1 MHITIV
7 TLFPEFFDS
16 VISCGLLGQ
25 ACERGLVSFAFVNPR
40 DFALDRH
47 RSVDDRP
54 YGGGPGMVMTLPP
67 LKQAMESIENP
78 GQIVTMTPRGVPF
91 RQSMAEALSKQ
102 DALTLICGRYEGYDE
117 RFTSLFPVMETSIGD
132 MVLNGGET
140 AALAV
145 IEATTRL
152 LPGFMGHADSG
163 SEESFSAGMLEYPHY
178 TRPEVF
184 EGLSVP
190 DVLLSGDHAAIATW
204 RRQKA
209 LETTLERRPD
219 LFDQVALCKDD
230 IHHLSGVKRRHMG
243 RNLYLCLVHGPV
255 RNKYGQDA
263 VVSLTNLDLH
273 DIARVSRTY
282 GLGGFFVVTPLEDQ
296 KALAATLISHWTTGP
311 GGQRNTDRAEALSL
325 VSVQDRIEDA
335 VAAVEARTGQ
345 APVVFATSAA
355 AETTTSLVQ
364 VQETLAT
371 SPILLLFGT
380 GHGLTEDTLEFATG
394 CLGPIRPFDTYNHLS
409 VRAAAAI
416 TVDRLLGDVG

>member
-7 TLFPEFFDS
+7 TIFPEFFDS
-16 VISCGLLGQ
+16 ALSCGLLGQ
-25 ACERGLVSFAFVNPR
+25 ARERGLVSFSFVNPR
-40 DFALDRH
+40 DFAFDRH

-67 LKQAMESIENP
+67 LKRAMQSIETP
-78 GQIVTMTPRGVPF
+78 GQIVAMTPRGKPF
-91 RQSMAEALSKQ
+91 CQSMAESLSHQ
-102 DALTLICGRYEGYDE
+102 RALTLVCGRYEGYDE
-117 RFTSLFPVMETSIGD
+117 RFTSLFPVEETSVGD

-152 LPGFMGHADSG
+152 IPGFMGHADSG
-163 SEESFSAGMLEYPHY
+163 SEESFAAGLLEYPHY
-178 TRPEVF
+178 TRPEEF
-184 EGLSVP
+184 EELVVP
-190 DVLLSGDHAAIATW
+190 EVLLSGDHAAIAAW
-204 RRQKA
+204 RRKKS
-209 LETTLERRPD
+209 LETTLARRPD
-219 LFDQVALCKDD
+219 LFDQVDMDRADMQYLAS
-230 IHHLSGVKRRHMG
+230 IMRQRMG

-282 GLGGFFVVTPLEDQ
+282 GLGGFSVVTPLEDQ
-296 KALAATLISHWTTGP
+296 KKLAATLLSHWTSGP
-311 GGQRNTDRAEALSL
+311 GGQRNPDRAEALSL
-325 VSVQDRIEDA
+325 VSVHDRIEDA
-335 VAAVEARTGQ
+335 MHAVKAKTGQ
-345 APVVFATSAA
+345 APIVFATSAT
-355 AETTTSLVQ
+355 AEKTVSLRCVQ
-364 VQETLAT
+364 HTLTT

-380 GHGLTEDTLEFATG
+380 GHGLTEDTLEFTTG
-394 CLGPIRPFDTYNHLS
+394 CLRPIRPFDVYNHLS